1 MGVFYEVK
9 NRIMKRGLGLSP
21 VRHLHNQIEI
31 VYLLDGN
38 AVAIAGE
45 QAVTLEKGDIFIAF
59 PNQIHYYHDTIPS
72 PHIILI
78 FEADIYPE
86 LQTFCRTWMPKSP
99 LLHAGSNKQIDFWF
113 HKLATF
119 GENGPP
125 DLFQEAEIRGYLLL
139 LLGWIL
145 QSLEFYQDRQANTDA
160 LKAIV
165 EYCNEN
171 YRHSI
176 QLDDL
181 EKALNINKYYISHL
195 FRQKVGI
202 GFSDFINYL
211 RIYDACAMLIDSDIP
226 ITEIGFA
233 VGFGSTRSFNRCF
246 VSVIGESP
254 RNYRS
259 HYWRGKKDLAV
270 T

>member
-1 MGVFYEVK
+1 MTGK
-9 NRIMKRGLGLSP
+9 GSLN
-21 VRHLHNQIEI
+21 HNSR
-31 VYLLDGN
+31 
-38 AVAIAGE
+38 
-45 QAVTLEKGDIFIAF
+45 KF
-59 PNQIHYYHDTIPS
+59 
-72 PHIILI
+72 
-78 FEADIYPE
+78 
-86 LQTFCRTWMPKSP
+86 
-99 LLHAGSNKQIDFWF
+99 HAK
-113 HKLATF
+113 
-119 GENGPP
+119 
-125 DLFQEAEIRGYLLL
+125 
-139 LLGWIL
+139 
-145 QSLEFYQDRQANTDA
+145 NTDPNRTHWN
-160 LKAIV
+160 V

-211 RIYDACAMLIDSDIP
+211 RISDACAMLIDSDIP